1 MVTART
7 ASQAAGSIAA
17 GTGVPEVI
25 ARLRDELKRR
35 GIDLVYFADGA
46 SARDYLLSRIPAGAM
61 VMNGGSTTLEQI
73 GFLDAVAKGPYQWLR
88 RGVKEIDDAEERTR
102 VRRRNTIADYF
113 VGGIAA
119 ITASGEI
126 VNADGSGNRV
136 AAYAFGAGKL
146 LLVAGVNKIVPDLA
160 AAFDR
165 LRNTAAV
172 QECRRLNVNTPCA
185 VTGRCDNEAC
195 RGPGRQC
202 GKVLIIENE
211 KLPGRICVVM
221 IGEALGY

>member
-1 MVTART
+1 MLKGGARRQESARSMTAD
-7 ASQAAGSIAA
+7 
-17 GTGVPEVI
+17 VPEALV
-25 ARLRDELKRR
+25 RLRDELRRR
-35 GIDLVYFADGA
+35 GIDFAYCADGA
-46 SARDYLLSRIPAGAM
+46 AAVDFLLSRIPAGAA
-61 VMNGGSTTLEQI
+61 VMNGGSKTLEQI
-73 GFLDAVAKGPYQWLR
+73 GFLDALAEGNYQWLR
-88 RGVKEIDDAEERTR
+88 PGVKEIKDPEERTR

-113 VGGIAA
+113 LGGIAA

-126 VNADGSGNRV
+126 LNADGSGNRI

-146 LLVAGVNKIVPDLA
+146 FLVAGVNKIVPDLA
-160 AAFDR
+160 SAFER

-172 QECRRLNVNTPCA
+172 QECRKLGVSTPCA
-185 VTGRCDNEAC
+185 VTGQCDNDAC

-221 IGEALGY
+221 IGAALGY